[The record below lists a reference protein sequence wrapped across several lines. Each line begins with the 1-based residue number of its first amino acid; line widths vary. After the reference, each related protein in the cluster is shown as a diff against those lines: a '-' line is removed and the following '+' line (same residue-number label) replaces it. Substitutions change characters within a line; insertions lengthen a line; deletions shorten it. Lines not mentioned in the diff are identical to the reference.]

1 MAVAEFGDEYFTTA
15 DLTMFQSNCS
25 VPNIAVDTIIGGNE
39 ETASVEAS
47 LDIQYIKAVAPSVP
61 LTLVHLPQY
70 SILDWANQITSLADP
85 PLVHSVSYGNDE
97 TQQSGPGYMF
107 SVNTAFMK
115 AGVQGMSILFA
126 SGDEGVCGRENCG
139 EQSAF
144 PHIVQFLPY
153 FPASSPYITAVGG
166 TDFLGKVVGD
176 EQVWARGGGGFS
188 NTFDIPAYQQEA
200 VAGYKARSDAN
211 LPNQS
216 LWNATGRGFP
226 DISALG
232 GQKNKF
238 CVAADGEWNGVSGT
252 SASTPV
258 VAGIF
263 ARLNGLRLAAGKP
276 ALGFLNPFIYQNPSA
291 FFDVKVGVN
300 DGNPAGAQ
308 GLGGFTATEGW
319 DAATGLGTPN
329 YDALVTAVMASV
341 QEAVV

>member
-139 EQSAF
+139 VGSSF
-144 PHIVQFLPY
+144 PHKVQFLPW
-153 FPASSPYITAVGG
+153 FPASSPYVTAVGG
-166 TDFLGKVVGD
+166 TDFLGTVVGD
-176 EQVWARGGGGFS
+176 EQVWPDGGGGFS

-200 VAGYKARSDAN
+200 VASYKARSDAN
-211 LPNQS
+211 LPHQS
-216 LWNATGRGFP
+216 LWNSTGRGFP

-232 GQKNKF
+232 GQKNKY
-238 CVAADGEWNGVSGT
+238 CVVAGGDVEGVAGT

-291 FFDVKVGVN
+291 FFDVKDGVN
-300 DGNPAGAQ
+300 NGGM
-308 GLGGFTATEGW
+308 GLGFTAVEGW
-319 DAATGLGTPN
+319 DAATGHGTPN
-329 YDALVTAVMASV
+329 YDALVIAVMDSV
-341 QEAVV
+341 QEVLV